1 MDIRQK
7 EALFHF
13 RGKEIKLRCNFNV
26 LMDVT
31 EAHGG
36 ELPDIFDKASRLRV
50 MREYLAAMINDYA
63 DEQGWPDRVTPAEL
77 GRELGADVAA
87 MMTAVLGLV
96 LGALYETMDDAG
108 EETDSKN

>member
-7 EALFHF
+7 EALFRF
-13 RGKEIKLRCNFNV
+13 RGKDFKLRCNFNV

-31 EAHGG
+31 EAHDG

-63 DEQGWPDRVTPAEL
+63 DEQGWDIHVTPKEL

-87 MMTAVLGLV
+87 MMSAVLGLV
-96 LGALYETMDDAG
+96 LGALYTESDAG
-108 EETDSKN
+108 EEADSKN